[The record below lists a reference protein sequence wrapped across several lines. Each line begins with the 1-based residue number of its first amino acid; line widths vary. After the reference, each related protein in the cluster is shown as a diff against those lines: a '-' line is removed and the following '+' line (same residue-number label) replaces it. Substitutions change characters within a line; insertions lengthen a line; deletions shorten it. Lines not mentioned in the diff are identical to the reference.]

1 MSIRSRGRT
10 LLGPGARGTLFYFGF
25 FGAMAAYTPFL
36 GVFFIQRGLSGS
48 EIGVLS
54 AIGPLMA
61 FLLTPALTAL
71 ADRRGWRVRLLCLSL
86 AGQAALL
93 LVLPLPAAFV
103 GLLLIVTVLAAVASP
118 VVPLADGLIIQL
130 AARQGLAYGKMRL
143 WGSLSW
149 SVVAAGGGF
158 LWQQWGFSLMFPV
171 ASLLLLATILV
182 ARRFT
187 EERPVAVR
195 TRPALWAVTRE
206 RRLLTVLAATFGMSL
221 ALTMNMTFGSI
232 YLNRLGGGQAL
243 VGLFAGV
250 MAVSELPT
258 MQWSERIMRRLGGP
272 GTLALASALFGSGY
286 FSMAVITQP
295 ALLLGAGV
303 LQGLGFGLFATASVR
318 LVADLAPPAMAA
330 TYQGLL
336 SAAAWGL
343 APLVGGPLGGVIF
356 DAAGPVVV
364 FLVSGMFTTSAGL
377 GLLLALRGGVFR
389 PPVAT
394 PEHAA
399 PEGTERPP
407 SAHQA

>member
-1 MSIRSRGRT
+1 
-10 LLGPGARGTLFYFGF
+10 
-25 FGAMAAYTPFL
+25 MAAYTPFL
-36 GVFFIQRGLSGS
+36 GVFFAGRGLSGR

-86 AGQAALL
+86 AGQALSLL
-93 LVLPLPAAFV
+93 ILPLPASFA
-103 GLLLIVTVLAAVASP
+103 GLLFIVTLLAAVASP
-118 VVPLADGLIIQL
+118 VIPLADGLIIQL
-130 AARQGLAYGKMRL
+130 AAGRGLAYGKMRL

-158 LWQQWGFSLMFPV
+158 LWQQWGFTLMFPV
-171 ASLLLLATILV
+171 ACLLLLTTILI
-182 ARRFT
+182 ARRFA
-187 EERPVAVR
+187 EERPVAAR
-195 TRPALWAVTRE
+195 TRPALWTATRE
-206 RRLLTVLAATFGMSL
+206 RRFLTVIGTTFGISL
-221 ALTMNMTFGSI
+221 AMTMNMTFGSI

-272 GTLALASALFGSGY
+272 GTLALAATLLGGGY
-286 FSMAVITQP
+286 FSMALITQP
-295 ALLLGAGV
+295 TLLLSAGV
-303 LQGLGFGLFATASVR
+303 LQGLGFGLFATSSVR
-318 LVADLAPPAMAA
+318 LVADLAPPALVA

-336 SAAAWGL
+336 SAAVWGL

-356 DAAGPVVV
+356 DAAGPVAV
-364 FLVSGMFTTSAGL
+364 FLVAGAVTTIAGV

-389 PPVAT
+389 PPAAT
-394 PEHAA
+394 PESLT
-399 PEGTERPP
+399 PEAVEQP
-407 SAHQA
+407 SSSL